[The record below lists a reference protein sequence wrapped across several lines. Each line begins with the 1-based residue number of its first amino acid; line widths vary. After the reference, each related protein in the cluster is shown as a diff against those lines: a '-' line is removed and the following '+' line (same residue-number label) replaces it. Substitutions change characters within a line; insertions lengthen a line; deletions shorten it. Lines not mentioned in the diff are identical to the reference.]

1 MQTFTLH
8 THTVGFDGANTI
20 AEMTASA
27 RTAGFSVLG
36 VSNHFIV
43 HPDITRAR
51 MYPHAVRG
59 GYDAI
64 YLDSFDRVMEKF
76 RPHYAELRKFQS
88 DTDGT
93 KLPPPRPAGCLHGL
107 RTLIYRKRSAWGV
120 TKNGARRKIV
130 HWMPLRPPALPWKST
145 QACINRKYMNRTRLR
160 VFCVRLRQKIFRYYC
175 RTMRIN
181 HVSWGGILTMHINLR
196 AIAG

>member
-20 AEMTASA
+20 AEMAASA
-27 RTAGFSVLG
+27 RAAGFSVLG

-88 DTDGT
+88 DTD
-93 KLPPPRPAGCLHGL
+93 
-107 RTLIYRKRSAWGV
+107 
-120 TKNGARRKIV
+120 
-130 HWMPLRPPALPWKST
+130 
-145 QACINRKYMNRTRLR
+145 
-160 VFCVRLRQKIFRYYC
+160 
-175 RTMRIN
+175 MRILCGME
-181 HVSWGGILTMHINLR
+181 VDFFPTAGWRDGFLR
-196 AIAG
+196 AIDELRPDYVIGSSHFVYYDDNLCNVHDMANATPDVRDEMLQMYWDKVAAAASSGLFTIMLVPRMVVTLWM